1 MWLNKIKMP
10 GVVFGMGFL
19 WLFLPFNID
28 MIQIVGKGIKRKPEN
43 IGKEILREEINEFH
57 QRYIKQIERMHA
69 KHKEEYKESELVIY

>member
-57 QRYIKQIERMHA
+57 
-69 KHKEEYKESELVIY
+69 

>member
-1 MWLNKIKMP
+1 MP

-43 IGKEILREEINEFH
+43 IGEEILREEINEFH
-57 QRYIKQIERMHA
+57 ERYIN
-69 KHKEEYKESELVIY
+69 